1 MNSIEQVQIPKLLT
15 LQEAADL
22 LRIRYW
28 RAAELARRGVL
39 PAIRLGRQT
48 RIDPVRLREFL
59 DRGGQALP
67 GGWRKQPRES
77 VEAAS

>member
-1 MNSIEQVQIPKLLT
+1 MNTMEQAQIPRLLT
-15 LQEAADL
+15 LQETADL

-48 RIDPVRLREFL
+48 RVDPVRLKEFL

-67 GGWRKQPRES
+67 GGWRRRPREHA
-77 VEAAS
+77 EGAA